1 MIDLST
7 LAARP
12 ANAVVTLWRA
22 LRTLSGDDAY
32 ERYLER
38 FHREHGADGRAPLDR
53 AAFFREEER
62 RKWNGVKRCC

>member
-1 MIDLST
+1 MIDSRKSSARLPRI
-7 LAARP
+7 LGAA
-12 ANAVVTLWRA
+12 WRA

-32 ERYLER
+32 ERYLEHFR
-38 FHREHGADGRAPLDR
+38 REHGGDGRAPLDR

>member
-1 MIDLST
+1 MIDSRERSARLSRI
-7 LAARP
+7 LSVA
-12 ANAVVTLWRA
+12 WRA

-32 ERYLER
+32 ERYLEHFR
-38 FHREHGADGRAPLDR
+38 REHGADEQAPLDR